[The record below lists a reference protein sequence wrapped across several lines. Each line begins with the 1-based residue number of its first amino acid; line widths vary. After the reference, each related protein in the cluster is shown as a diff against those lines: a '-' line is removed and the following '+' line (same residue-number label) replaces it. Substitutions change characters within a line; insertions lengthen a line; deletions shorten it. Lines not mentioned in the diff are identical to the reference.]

1 MAAVVREAPRFVRQA
16 RLYRLARA
24 APLALWVGAAI
35 LTVHLA
41 AAAVGWVWTPYGWQ
55 DIKAGPPV
63 APASWEHPFGVD
75 QSGRD
80 VLSRVLY
87 GGHIVILLALSGTAL
102 GVAIGGGLGL
112 LSGYLRGWFDE
123 VLMRVVDAVVS
134 IPFLILALLIVAVA
148 GPTGAGDLRLL
159 VLVVAIVYAP
169 RVARVARAAAMDVA
183 TRDFVTVARLRGE
196 SAASIVGREILPN
209 CTGPLL
215 VEFAL
220 RAGYAPILIGSLGFL
235 GFGVRAPLPEWGR
248 MMSENRDLVWVAPA
262 TLLGPGL
269 TLASLVVGLNLFT
282 EGVARV
288 LGRSGRSAP

>member
-169 RVARVARAAAMDVA
+169 RAPRGTRRRHGRRHPRLRDRGPPPLGKRGLDRRPRDFAQLHGSAPGRVRAARRLRPHPDRLVGLS
-183 TRDFVTVARLRGE
+183 RLRGPGHPCP
-196 SAASIVGREILPN
+196 SG
-209 CTGPLL
+209 
-215 VEFAL
+215 
-220 RAGYAPILIGSLGFL
+220 AG
-235 GFGVRAPLPEWGR
+235 
-248 MMSENRDLVWVAPA
+248 
-262 TLLGPGL
+262 
-269 TLASLVVGLNLFT
+269 
-282 EGVARV
+282 
-288 LGRSGRSAP
+288 